1 MARVKAGG
9 LTAEQVASRDAAEEQ
24 ERVNNEARAALAA
37 GDWQVIRA
45 MEDWLYE
52 HNELGVELRSER
64 QALRAAVKDVED
76 ERLRTAR

>member
-9 LTAEQVASRDAAEEQ
+9 LTAEQVASRDAAKEQ
-24 ERVNNEARAALAA
+24 ERVNNESRAALAA
-37 GDWQVIRA
+37 GDWKVIRV

-52 HNELGVELRSER
+52 HNELSVELRSER
-64 QALRAAVKDVED
+64 QALRAAVKDVKD